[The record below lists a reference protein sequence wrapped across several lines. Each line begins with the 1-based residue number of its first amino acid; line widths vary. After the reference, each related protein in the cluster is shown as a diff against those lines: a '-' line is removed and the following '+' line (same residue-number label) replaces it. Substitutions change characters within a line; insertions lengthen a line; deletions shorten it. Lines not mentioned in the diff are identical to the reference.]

1 MPVGSRFCVNLRVE
15 VSFLKFRLEVTPSL
29 SLSPSLCVFLIVY
42 CCRVLS
48 TEEADK
54 EEGKKPPEEVS
65 TIPTGWKPK
74 DVGQEHLAATYE
86 EAVWVPFTATSSGG
100 SSCEARTTWHSA
112 CLVSL
117 IPSNF

>member
-1 MPVGSRFCVNLRVE
+1 M
-15 VSFLKFRLEVTPSL
+15 
-29 SLSPSLCVFLIVY
+29 
-42 CCRVLS
+42 LS

-86 EAVWVPFTATSSGG
+86 EAVWVLFTATSSGG